1 MSIADFSARG
11 KLIVPDITECDTQKE
26 MAWLYEECG
35 LPVHPWIR
43 TRTKISARRGKGI
56 FNSPEII
63 ESAEDIALW
72 ANRWQVGF
80 ACSWRTGLIAIDVDS
95 PAEFD
100 DWELSHYVPDTV
112 RVATGREGG
121 YHLYLDCRSL
131 RASVPVEEWP
141 RQGDIPGGTL
151 KTNGF
156 VGAPGSRHPS
166 GRLYRVIS
174 SRRELARGSLELIRA
189 LAEYRNT
196 RAPSA
201 LETSPGYIGE
211 LMARTLAAKSGE
223 QHEAVL
229 MLLNALEREA
239 SREAINGAFLPF
251 LAKALPAYD
260 ERDPWTIDGLRELLG
275 STQTVVTTAEEER
288 LLADI
293 AAMTPNVAG
302 EEGEDWFWNSREDL
316 TTIRQWAQ
324 AQLIGPWALLAEILT
339 EVIARVPPTFVLP
352 RIVGG
357 YGTLNML
364 MAVTGN
370 PAAGKGGAASV
381 AEDALVIDEHAG
393 PDGRPFNSGMN
404 PDRIPVGSGEGLA
417 KNFGYYSPKEG
428 GLVRSAYTSII
439 TAYEIDTMRALME
452 RGSATLSA
460 ELRKLYSGEQLGF
473 GYGDLSKRILIPR
486 YGYRGALIAN
496 VQPERAGGIVHDQA
510 SGFAQRWMF
519 LDAVDHWA
527 PDDLP
532 PRPDPLKWVL
542 PRGLWELPHDAGKPL
557 EIMDVCQSAV
567 DEIIAARKIGVRGQG
582 DRLRGHTLY
591 TQEKFAAALAI
602 LAMRTAIT
610 EDDWKLA
617 AYAMER
623 SEAIREL
630 CLREL
635 RKQTFREARAAGQVE
650 GVRAVAAEDMKG
662 RESGRKLW
670 QLILKHVPANG
681 RISRGALGK
690 KMPGRRDELKD
701 ALAAM
706 VKAGIL
712 AVEKGEY
719 QGRPAEWFSKKT
731 EGKSRG

>member
-1 MSIADFSARG
+1 MSIAEFSAKG
-11 KLIVPDITECDTQKE
+11 KLVIPDISECDTQQE
-26 MAWLYEECG
+26 MAWLYEEYG
-35 LPVHPWIR
+35 FPVHPWIR
-43 TRTKISARRGKGI
+43 TRTKISARCGKGI

-63 ESAEDIALW
+63 ETYEDIALW
-72 ANRWQVGF
+72 ARRWQVGF
-80 ACSWRTGLIAIDVDS
+80 ACSWRTGLIVLDIDD

-100 DWELSHYVPDTV
+100 DWAISHEVPETV

-121 YHLYLDCRSL
+121 YHLYLDCRHL
-131 RASVPVEEWP
+131 RSTIPLEEWP

-166 GRLYRVIS
+166 GRQYRVMS
-174 SRRELARGSLELIRA
+174 DQRELARGSLELVHL
-189 LAEYRNT
+189 LAEYRSK

-201 LETSPGYIGE
+201 LETSPGYVGE
-211 LMARTLAAKSGE
+211 LLGRALAAREGE

-239 SREAINGAFLPF
+239 SREAINGSVLP
-251 LAKALPAYD
+251 LLVRALPSYD
-260 ERDPWTIDGLRELLG
+260 SRNPWSLDGLREMLG
-275 STQTVVTTAEEER
+275 SSQTIVTTAEEER
-288 LLADI
+288 LLAEI
-293 AAMTPNVAG
+293 AVMTPNVAG

-324 AQLIGPWALLAEILT
+324 AQMIGPWALLAEILT

-352 RIVGG
+352 RIVAG

-381 AEDALVIDEHAG
+381 AEDALAIDENSG
-393 PDGRPFNSGMN
+393 PDGKPFNPGMK
-404 PDRIPVGSGEGLA
+404 PERIPVGSGEGLA
-417 KNFGYYSPKEG
+417 KNYGYYSSRDG
-428 GLVRSAYTSII
+428 GLIRQAYTSII

-473 GYGDLSKRILIPR
+473 GYGDLSKRIIIPR
-486 YGYRGALIAN
+486 YGYRGVLIAN
-496 VQPERAGGIVHDQA
+496 VQPERAGGIVHDQS

-519 LDAVDHWA
+519 LDAIDHWA
-527 PDDLP
+527 PEVIP
-532 PRPDPLKWVL
+532 PRPEPIKWTL
-542 PRGLWELPHDAGKPL
+542 PRGLWELDHEAGKPL

-567 DEIIAARKIGVRGQG
+567 DEIIEARREGVRGRG

-591 TQEKFAAALAI
+591 TQEKFAAALAL

-610 EDDWKLA
+610 EEDWKLA
-617 AYAMER
+617 AYAIER
-623 SEAIREL
+623 SDAIRAL
-630 CLREL
+630 CLSEL
-635 RKQTFREARAAGQVE
+635 RKQTYREARNEGRKE
-650 GVRAVAAEDMKG
+650 GVKAAAAEDMKG
-662 RESGRKLW
+662 KESDRKLW
-670 QLILKHVPANG
+670 QLILKHVPAEG

-690 KMPGRRDELKD
+690 KMPARRDDLPGALKD
-701 ALAAM
+701 M
-706 VKAGIL
+706 VRTGIL
-712 AVEKGEY
+712 VVERGEY
-719 QGRPAEWFSKKT
+719 QGRPAEWYSKK
-731 EGKSRG
+731 KRG